1 MNILFVSSG
10 NSSIGLNPIIKNQGT
25 SLERNDLNVQYFL
38 IRGRGVFGYLGNVIA
53 LRRLIKKKE
62 FDIVHAHYSMS
73 GFVAALAGCRPL
85 IVSLMGS
92 DVKSDKYFKFLIK
105 VFNGL
110 FWNELIVKSNDMKL
124 SLDIE
129 TAHVIPNGVDMKK
142 FRPIDKNYSL
152 KKVGWSKKNINI
164 LFAANAS
171 RPEKNYKL
179 ANDSCA
185 MLKNKNIVLH
195 TLNNI
200 PNDEMPFYFNSSDLV
215 VLSSLWEG
223 SPNVIKEAVS
233 CNTPVVSTDVGD
245 IHEIIGSIE
254 GCYVS
259 DPTVKNFSRAIE
271 IALSNKAQINCR
283 SAAYKYRSGYI
294 AKKIINLYK
303 GLL

>member
-152 KKVGWSKKNINI
+152 KKAEKKN
-164 LFAANAS
+164 
-171 RPEKNYKL
+171 
-179 ANDSCA
+179 
-185 MLKNKNIVLH
+185 
-195 TLNNI
+195 
-200 PNDEMPFYFNSSDLV
+200 
-215 VLSSLWEG
+215 
-223 SPNVIKEAVS
+223 
-233 CNTPVVSTDVGD
+233 
-245 IHEIIGSIE
+245 
-254 GCYVS
+254 
-259 DPTVKNFSRAIE
+259 
-271 IALSNKAQINCR
+271 
-283 SAAYKYRSGYI
+283 
-294 AKKIINLYK
+294 
-303 GLL
+303 